1 MSYIWISSFL
11 FDVAFEW
18 YYFTH
23 SDFTLGKRRV
33 WVKVICALVQLW
45 LYLPGMFP
53 VNTALLRV
61 AYRLVVYFIWL
72 WEGEGISLRGA
83 LYTAL
88 FWTAVYTAFQN
99 VFFGPFINDIASGR
113 TDLFSPRLWSQ
124 IVVSILNIIVRIIYF
139 GAVSKL
145 LPLAGMIGA
154 NYSGMAFV
162 VLINIIL
169 TYSKIAIMPS
179 NQKFA
184 ETQAQM
190 NVYYVLLQVAL
201 FLALLAFE
209 YSRRSTVQA
218 ARLEL
223 QNVAGQALLASV
235 KEKQQSEDAISSLR
249 HDLKNH
255 NISVKLLLD
264 KGDIQGAMSYLD
276 SVSEALQKTTK
287 RFHTGND
294 LLDGLMLQKLS
305 DPEKNGVKVTCTLD
319 FSKSTDLMDN
329 FDLCVLMGNILD
341 NAVEAC
347 AAMPEDAEK
356 FIRISGG
363 QSANCQLIEVEN
375 SCASRDDQIHQ
386 SYSAES
392 DQKCSHSLP
401 LTTKA
406 NKTLHGFG
414 LRNIKAV
421 LERYGGTM
429 DMEQSGGSYS
439 ITLLIPMES

>member
-1 MSYIWISSFL
+1 MNYIWISSFI

-18 YYFTH
+18 YYFKH
-23 SDFTLGKRRV
+23 SEFTLGKRRT
-33 WVKVICALVQLW
+33 WVKVLCAVMQLW

-61 AYRLVVYFIWL
+61 AYRLVIYFVWL
-72 WEGEGISLRGA
+72 WKGEGIPLRGA

-99 VFFGPFINDIASGR
+99 VFFGPFINGIASGR
-113 TDLFSPRLWSQ
+113 TDLFSPRLLSQ
-124 IVVSILNIIVRIIYF
+124 IVVSILNIIVRVIYF
-139 GAVSKL
+139 GAVSRL

-162 VLINIIL
+162 ILINIIL

-179 NQKFA
+179 NQTFS
-184 ETQAQM
+184 ENQARM
-190 NVYYVLLQVAL
+190 NTYYVLLQAAL
-201 FLALLAFE
+201 LLALIAFE

-218 ARLEL
+218 ATLEL
-223 QNVAGQALLASV
+223 QNVTGQALLASV
-235 KEKQQSEDAISSLR
+235 KEKQQSEDAIRSLR

-264 KGDIQGAMSYLD
+264 KGDIRGAMSYLD

-287 RFHTGND
+287 RFHTEND

-305 DPEKNGVKVTCTLD
+305 EPEKNGVKVTCSLD
-319 FSKSTDLMDN
+319 FSKAAELMDN

-347 AAMPEDAEK
+347 AAMPEDAER
-356 FIRISGG
+356 FIKISGG

-375 SCASRDDQIHQ
+375 SSVSKDDPSHQ
-386 SYSAES
+386 SYSS
-392 DQKCSHSLP
+392 GPGQNVSNPLP
-401 LTTKA
+401 LTTKS
-406 NKTLHGFG
+406 NKALHGFG

-421 LERYGGTM
+421 LERYNGTM
-429 DMEQSGGSYS
+429 DIERSEGTYS
-439 ITLLIPMES
+439 ITLLIPMK